1 MKTPKQDLVL
11 TISGFNEVKMV
22 KFASPSHE
30 EFFQEQMK
38 DPEFRKAFEASEEE
52 FNVLR
57 QIIEMRLEKGLSQSE
72 IAKQMHTTRSV
83 VCRLE
88 AGLSNG
94 VPPSLNMLKRYAAVL
109 GKTVQL
115 RLV

>member
-1 MKTPKQDLVL
+1 
-11 TISGFNEVKMV
+11 MV
-22 KFASPSHE
+22 KFASISHK

-38 DPEFRKAFEASEEE
+38 DPEFKKAFEDSEEE

-57 QIIEMRLEKGLSQSE
+57 QVVEMRLEKGLTQSQ
-72 IAKQMHTTRSV
+72 IAERMHTTRSV

-94 VPPSLNMLKRYAAVL
+94 VPPSLTMLKRYAAVL